1 MRRTRLAAG
10 LAPLLIAAAVVPTQ
24 AGPSSRTALSFVTVR
39 LDGARGGTE
48 PRIAVAPDGVAY
60 AITNAGG
67 GDATVYGSRDGGR
80 RWSNLGPIAGQDS
93 ATIDVDIVALPGGRL
108 VATELDT
115 VGINFRTSW
124 SDDGG
129 ESWTPSTGL
138 STLADTDRQW
148 IAVGP
153 ADAASKKAT
162 VHLAWHNLFSG
173 LGAHGIFVQTS
184 TDGGMSFGPPVP
196 VTVPGEQAFADLQC
210 GDGYP
215 SSLTVNQATGQ
226 LYVAFVTR
234 GSAVAP
240 TGGCGASVAPGPAQ
254 VNIITPTRVWVATA
268 KANSPASWRQSLAVD
283 RVATGQI
290 VGMQFAPLTLDSA
303 GNAYVAFPESRSA
316 TDFTAAL
323 KYVHAPADLARWSA
337 PVTVAPL
344 ADAGNILPHVVA
356 GDPGRLAFAWLHGTS
371 DRGAA
376 PLWRL
381 HAAVVLDALSKRPM
395 VTRRAV
401 GAAPAYSGTA
411 KSLMGQCGSGP
422 AAGLQGGLTCG
433 RAVDN
438 YGVTLD
444 RAGRLLVVWSAV
456 ANPGEGAEA
465 GTFVSV
471 QRGGPTLLSRPSLGR
486 ARRG

>member
-1 MRRTRLAAG
+1 MPTLAA
-10 LAPLLIAAAVVPTQ
+10 
-24 AGPSSRTALSFVTVR
+24 PSSPNALSFTTVR
-39 LDGARGGTE
+39 LDGAAGGTE
-48 PRIAVAPDGVAY
+48 PRITVAPDGTAY
-60 AITNAGG
+60 AITNADG

-108 VATELDT
+108 VATELDL

-153 ADAASKKAT
+153 TDPTTKKPT

-173 LGAHGIFVQTS
+173 LGGHGIFVQTS
-184 TDGGMSFGPPVP
+184 TDGGTSFGPPIP
-196 VTVPGEQAFADLQC
+196 VTVAGDQAFADLQC

-215 SSLTVNQATGQ
+215 SSLSVNRVTGQ

-234 GSAVAP
+234 GSAVEP
-240 TGGCGASVAPGPAQ
+240 TGGCGASVAPGPLQ

-268 KANSPASWRQSLAVD
+268 KANAPGSWRQSLAVD

-316 TDFTAAL
+316 SDFTAAL

-344 ADAGNILPHVVA
+344 ADAGNILPHVIA

-371 DRGAA
+371 ARGEP

-381 HAAVVLDALSKRPM
+381 HAAVVLDGLSAKPT
-395 VTRRAV
+395 VTGRAV
-401 GAAPAYSGTA
+401 GAGPAYGGTA
-411 KSLMGQCGSGP
+411 QTLMGQCGSGP

-438 YGVTLD
+438 YGVALD
-444 RAGRLLVVWSAV
+444 RSGRLLVVWSAE
-456 ANPGEGAEA
+456 ANPGEGAEP

-471 QRGGPTLLSRPSLGR
+471 QRGGPTLLAHQARPPRSSRRP
-486 ARRG
+486 

>member
-1 MRRTRLAAG
+1 MTHRSRLAAG
-10 LAPLLIAAAVVPTQ
+10 LAPLLIAAAVLPTF
-24 AGPSSRTALSFVTVR
+24 AAPSSPAALSFTTVR
-39 LDGARGGTE
+39 LDGAAGGTE
-48 PRIAVAPDGVAY
+48 PRITVAADGTAY
-60 AITNAGG
+60 AVTNASS
-67 GDATVYGSRDGGR
+67 GDATVFGSRDGGR
-80 RWSNLGPIAGQDS
+80 RWTDLGPIAGQDV

-115 VGINFRTSW
+115 VGVNFRTSW

-129 ESWTPSTGL
+129 ESWTVSTGL

-153 ADAASKKAT
+153 PDPTTKMPT
-162 VHLAWHNLFSG
+162 VHLAWHNLLSG

-184 TDGGMSFGPPVP
+184 TDGGASFGAAVP

-215 SSLTVNQATGQ
+215 SSLSVNPTTGQ

-234 GSAVAP
+234 GSAVGPA
-240 TGGCGASVAPGPAQ
+240 GGCGASVAPGPLQ

-268 KANSPASWRQSLAVD
+268 PANAPGSWRQSLAVD

-356 GDPGRLAFAWLHGTS
+356 GDPGRLAFAWLHGTA
-371 DRGAA
+371 DRGEA

-381 HAAVVLDALSKRPM
+381 HAAVVLNALSPAPT

-401 GAAPAYSGTA
+401 GAAPAYGGTA
-411 KSLMGQCGSGP
+411 QTLMGQCGSGP

-444 RAGRLLVVWSAV
+444 RSGRLLVVWSAE
-456 ANPGEGAEA
+456 ANPGDGAEP
-465 GTFVSV
+465 GTYVTV
-471 QRGGPTLLSRPSLGR
+471 QRGGPTLRS
-486 ARRG
+486 

>member
-1 MRRTRLAAG
+1 MTRRTRLAAS
-10 LAPLLIAAAVVPTQ
+10 LAPVVAALAVLPTLAAPGVP
-24 AGPSSRTALSFVTVR
+24 AALSFSTVR
-39 LDGARGGTE
+39 LDGAAGGTE
-48 PRIAVAPDGVAY
+48 PRITVAADGTAY
-60 AITNAGG
+60 AITNADG
-67 GDATVYGSRDGGR
+67 GDATVFGSRDGGR
-80 RWSNLGPIAGQDS
+80 RWANLGPIAGQDS

-108 VATELDT
+108 VATELDL

-153 ADAASKKAT
+153 VDKMTKKPT
-162 VHLAWHNLFSG
+162 VHLVWHNLLSG

-215 SSLTVNQATGQ
+215 SSLSVHPRTGQ

-234 GSAVAP
+234 GAAVGP
-240 TGGCGASVAPGPAQ
+240 TGGCGASVAPGPLQ
-254 VNIITPTRVWVATA
+254 INIITPTRVWVATA
-268 KANSPASWRQSLAVD
+268 ATNAVGSWRQSLAVD
-283 RVATGQI
+283 RVSTGQI

-316 TDFTAAL
+316 SDFTAAL
-323 KYVHAPADLARWSA
+323 KYVHAPADLTRWSA

-344 ADAGNILPHVVA
+344 ADAGNILPHVIA
-356 GDPGRLAFAWLHGTS
+356 GDPGRLAFAWLHGTAA
-371 DRGAA
+371 RGAA

-381 HAAVVLDALSKRPM
+381 HAAVVTSALSAKPV

-401 GAAPAYSGTA
+401 GAAPAYGGTA
-411 KSLMGQCGSGP
+411 QSLMGQCGSGP
-422 AAGLQGGLTCG
+422 TSGLQGGLTCG

-438 YGVTLD
+438 YGVALD
-444 RAGRLLVVWSAV
+444 RSGRLLVVWSAE
-456 ANPGEGAEA
+456 ANPGDRAEP

-471 QRGGPTLLSRPSLGR
+471 QRGGPALVARP
-486 ARRG
+486 RRVP